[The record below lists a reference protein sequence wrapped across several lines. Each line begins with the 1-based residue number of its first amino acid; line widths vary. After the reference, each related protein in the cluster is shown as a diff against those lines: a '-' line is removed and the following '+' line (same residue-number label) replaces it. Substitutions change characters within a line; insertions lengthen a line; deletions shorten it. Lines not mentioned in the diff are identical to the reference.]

1 MILEEFFKYRK
12 ELLDLSKDEEGFI
25 QESLL
30 LSQVLPSMLD
40 AKLIDSEDANGS
52 YFKSSADKLKINA
65 YCVNESG
72 ERLQLFMINES
83 SIDLS
88 AKNKDLQISLK
99 SFYETQFKRG
109 TNFVNKAIKRH
120 LNDEIQDSNPARA
133 LISKMSSSEG
143 AEQFDVVELFLIST
157 TATVSLQGSQPQ
169 PKRIE
174 FDSEELTVTYNKDR
188 ERKEKTLLLKK
199 RLIDLNFLHNVL
211 ISQGNREAL
220 EVDFK
225 KMFGAPLSVIQA
237 ADEEYFASYLCVLPA
252 SVIAGLYKEFSSRLL
267 EKNVRSFLQFRG
279 VNKGIRETIRKEPEK
294 FVAYNNGLTITA
306 TKADIATVSGN
317 TTIKSLTDFQIVN
330 GGQTTCTIY
339 FTQKDGFD
347 ISNVKVM
354 AKINVAKETTEEDL
368 EELISNISNYSNAQ
382 SKVSKVD
389 LRSRNP
395 QLVKLKGLSES
406 VITPSGIKWFF
417 ERAKGEFNTMVRAA
431 GQNKKR
437 IQKEFPTARRFSKEL
452 LAKYFCAW
460 GEQPYLVKR
469 GGEKVFRYF
478 IEELSGEGNSKKPID
493 VNRGFYEELIAKV
506 ILFKTLEKLY
516 GQGKNSMGQLRSV
529 VVPYSIS
536 VLYKYMDGTKSNMPF
551 DLLKIWLSEKLED
564 DLEAFFNELLLM
576 MNELIKKYAKS
587 DDYGEYSKKPELWA
601 DIIQSRE
608 IKKFMASSNALSI
621 MKRYGISKDKL
632 KKRNEDQSKIIEVDF
647 HEINR
652 NVLIHTNNQEYYKAI
667 RSLMNADL
675 NEYDERKIGLIINLI
690 ASKKDVELDLI
701 EFEKNLINRIRS
713 NNPEIFDQL
722 ETINDTTLI
731 NTLDFIILKFNKA
744 IESKFNLISEFDK
757 VQKIAISKNV
767 KYASIFGEIG
777 KKLEK
782 GEAPNIKDLIY
793 ASGYFSKAKLAV
805 KNRDVEN
812 INLSEILLRRMSEW
826 EAKNRFLTVKERSYL
841 ADFAYGLKKRN
852 DFHDKNIKRHLEKL
866 LNNGFEIY

>member
-1 MILEEFFKYRK
+1 MILEEFLKYRK

-25 QESLL
+25 QESQL

-52 YFKSSADKLKINA
+52 YFKSSADKMKINA

-99 SFYETQFKRG
+99 SFYDTQFKRG
-109 TNFVNKAIKRH
+109 TNFVNKAIKGH

-143 AEQFDVVELFLIST
+143 ADQFDVVELFLIST
-157 TATVSLQGSQPQ
+157 TATVSLQGSHPQ

-174 FDSEELTVTYNKDR
+174 FDSEELTITYNKNR
-188 ERKEKTLLLKK
+188 ERKEKTILLKK

-220 EVDFK
+220 VVDFE
-225 KMFGAPLSVIQA
+225 KMFGAPLKAIQA
-237 ADEEYFASYLCVLPA
+237 ADEEHFASYLCVLPA
-252 SVIAGLYKEFSSRLL
+252 KVIAGLYKEFSSRLL

-306 TKADIATVSGN
+306 TKAEIATVSGN

-354 AKINVAKETTEEDL
+354 AKINVAKETTEDEL
-368 EELISNISNYSNAQ
+368 EELISNISNFSNAQ

-431 GQNKKR
+431 GQNKTR
-437 IQKEFPTARRFSKEL
+437 ILKEFPTSRRFSKEL
-452 LAKYFCAW
+452 LAKYYCAW
-460 GEQPYLVKR
+460 GDQPYLVKR

-478 IEELSGEGNSKKPID
+478 IEELSGEGSAKKPVD
-493 VNRGFYEELIAKV
+493 VNRSFYEELISKV
-506 ILFKTLEKLY
+506 ILFRTLEKLY

-529 VVPYSIS
+529 AVPYSIS
-536 VLYKYMDGTKSNMPF
+536 VLYKFTDGTKSNMPF

-576 MNELIKKYAKS
+576 MNDLVKKYAKS

-601 DIIQSRE
+601 DIIQSKE
-608 IKKFMASSNALSI
+608 IKEFMSGSDALSI
-621 MKRYGISKDKL
+621 MNKYGVSKDEL
-632 KKRNEDQSKIIEVDF
+632 KKRNKNQSKMIEVDF

-652 NVLIHTNNQEYYKAI
+652 NVLIHTNDQEYYKSI
-667 RSLMNADL
+667 RSLMNGDL
-675 NEYDERKIGLIINLI
+675 DEHDKRKIGSLINRI
-690 ASKKDVELDLI
+690 ASKKDIENDLI
-701 EFEKNLINRIRS
+701 EFEKDLINRIRA
-713 NNPEIFDQL
+713 NKPEIFDQL
-722 ETINDTTLI
+722 GTVNDNTL
-731 NTLDFIILKFNKA
+731 NDTLDFIIQKFNE
-744 IESKFNLISEFDK
+744 ILESRGSLSSEFQK
-757 VQKIAISKNV
+757 VEMIAVSKKV
-767 KYASIFGEIG
+767 KYASIFGQIG

-782 GEAPNIKDLIY
+782 GLAPNLQDLIY
-793 ASGYFSKAKLAV
+793 ASGYFSIAKPAV
-805 KNRDVEN
+805 KNTNIEN
-812 INLSEILLRRMSEW
+812 INVSEILLRRMSEW
-826 EAKNRFLTVKERSYL
+826 EAKSRVLSAKERSYL

-852 DFHDKNIKRHLEKL
+852 DFHDKNLKRHLGNLIK
-866 LNNGFEIY
+866 NGFNI